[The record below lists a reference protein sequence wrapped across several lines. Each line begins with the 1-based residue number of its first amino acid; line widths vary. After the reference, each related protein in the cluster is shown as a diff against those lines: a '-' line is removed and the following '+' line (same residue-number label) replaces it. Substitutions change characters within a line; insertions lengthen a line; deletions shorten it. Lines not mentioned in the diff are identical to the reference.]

1 MKNKKMIGLF
11 LIVLAA
17 LVLITTYTISAWLT
31 DTKTTGETTFTIGK
45 VVYTWSGSLIEVE
58 ENEHIVPGQELV
70 KEEFILTNASTV
82 SSELRFKF
90 TSTINAVPEI
100 TDAREYLLTAFDE
113 DWYYNASDDYY
124 YYRGDI
130 TPVTEDEVV
139 KYKISADNQELSVL
153 TSLKLDGSKV
163 GNEFRL
169 LNLTIEMVFEAKQS
183 DYVTWQQL
191 GTINFSTG
199 LALED

>member
-31 DTKTTGETTFTIGK
+31 DTKTTGKTTFTIGQ
-45 VVYTWSGSLIEVE
+45 VVYTWSGSLKEFD

-70 KEEFILTNASTV
+70 DEPFALTNDSTV

-90 TSTINAVPEI
+90 TSTINADPEI

-130 TPVTEDEVV
+130 TPVTEDEVE

>member
-1 MKNKKMIGLF
+1 MKNKKLIGLF
-11 LIVLAA
+11 LIMLVA
-17 LVLITTYTISAWLT
+17 LVLVTTYTISAWLT
-31 DTKTTGETTFTIGK
+31 DTDTTGETSFTIGQ
-45 VVYTWSGSLIEVE
+45 VVYQWKGALIEVAE
-58 ENEHIVPGQELV
+58 GEHVVPGQELV
-70 KEEFILTNASTV
+70 EEEFILNNASTV

-183 DYVTWQQL
+183 DFVTWQQL
-191 GTINFSTG
+191 GTINFTTG

>member
-1 MKNKKMIGLF
+1 MKNKKLIGLF
-11 LIVLAA
+11 LIMLVA
-17 LVLITTYTISAWLT
+17 LVLVTTYTISAWLT
-31 DTKTTGETTFTIGK
+31 DTDTTGETSFTIGQ
-45 VVYTWSGSLIEVE
+45 VVYQWKGALIEVAE
-58 ENEHIVPGQELV
+58 GEHVVPGQELV
-70 KEEFILTNASTV
+70 EEEFILNNASTV

-191 GTINFSTG
+191 GTINFTTG

>member
-31 DTKTTGETTFTIGK
+31 DTETTGETTFTIGK
-45 VVYTWSGSLIEVE
+45 VVYTWSGSLKEFE

-70 KEEFILTNASTV
+70 YEPFALTNASTV

-90 TSTINAVPEI
+90 TSTIDASPEI
-100 TDAREYLLTAFDE
+100 DDARGYLLTVFDGN
-113 DWYYNASDDYY
+113 WYYDVSDDYY

-130 TPVTEDEVV
+130 SPVTEDEVE
-139 KYKISADNQELSVL
+139 KYKIPANNQKLSVL

-163 GNEFRL
+163 GNDFRL
-169 LNLTIEMVFEAKQS
+169 LELTIEMVFEAKQS

-191 GTINFSTG
+191 GTIIFSTG

>member
-1 MKNKKMIGLF
+1 MIGLF

-31 DTKTTGETTFTIGK
+31 DTKTTGKTTFTIGQ
-45 VVYTWSGSLIEVE
+45 VVYTWSGSLKEFD

-70 KEEFILTNASTV
+70 DEPFALTNASTV

-90 TSTINAVPEI
+90 TSTINADPVI

-113 DWYYNASDDYY
+113 DWYYNTSDDYY

-130 TPVTEDEVV
+130 SPVTEDEVE
-139 KYKISADNQELSVL
+139 KYKIPANDQELSVL

-163 GNEFRL
+163 GNDFRL

-191 GTINFSTG
+191 GTIHFSTG
-199 LALED
+199 LAQED

>member
-31 DTKTTGETTFTIGK
+31 DTETTGETTFTIGK

-70 KEEFILTNASTV
+70 DDPFALTNASTV

-113 DWYYNASDDYY
+113 DWYYNESDDYY

-139 KYKISADNQELSVL
+139 KYKISADNQELSNF
-153 TSLKLDGSKV
+153 
-163 GNEFRL
+163 NEVK
-169 LNLTIEMVFEAKQS
+169 TDS
-183 DYVTWQQL
+183 
-191 GTINFSTG
+191 S
-199 LALED
+199 

>member
-31 DTKTTGETTFTIGK
+31 DTDTTGETSFTIGQ
-45 VVYTWSGSLIEVE
+45 VVYQWEGALIEAAE
-58 ENEHIVPGQELV
+58 GEHVVPGQELV
-70 KEEFILTNASTV
+70 EEEFILTNASTV
-82 SSELRFKF
+82 SSELRLKF
-90 TSTINAVPEI
+90 TSTIKAVPEI

-124 YYRGDI
+124 YYCGDI
-130 TPVTEDEVV
+130 TPVTEDEVE

-169 LNLTIEMVFEAKQS
+169 LNLTIKWFSNKQS

-191 GTINFSTG
+191 GTIIF
-199 LALED
+199 LQD